1 MFDQRIRDRLTLQQK
16 TGLYRN
22 PPTIERREGKY
33 VYLAGKRYLSFAS
46 NDYLGLADS
55 PALKDIL
62 ARSVARF
69 GTSSSSSRLVTGNY
83 LIIQEAEAA
92 YAEHFGYETALF
104 YPSGFQANLGLLST
118 LFEPGDQVLVDQHI
132 HASSVKGMALSG
144 ADVISF
150 RHGNFDHLGKKLQK
164 MMGGQ
169 PAVVTE
175 ALFSMDGNLLDVA
188 KLAALKERFGFL
200 SVVDEAHSLG
210 ALGAGGRG
218 IARGVAD
225 IAVGTFGK
233 AFALFGAFLLLPQVT
248 KEYLINFSAPLMF
261 TTTLPPSH
269 AGAALEILDVV
280 LQAERERESLAAV
293 SRSMKAT
300 LLQANFRAFGD
311 AHILGV
317 ELGNE
322 ELAVRV
328 SLGLKEQGILV
339 FPARYPTVALNHAI
353 LRIGMSAL
361 HDEEDVA
368 WFVRSLREIYQKEV
382 NHHG

>member
-22 PPTIERREGKY
+22 PPTIEHREGK
-33 VYLAGKRYLSFAS
+33 VVCSEGKPYLSFAS
-46 NDYLGLADS
+46 NDYLGIADS
-55 PALKDIL
+55 PLLKNIL
-62 ARSVARF
+62 RRSVDRY

-83 LIIQEAEAA
+83 RIIQEAEAA
-92 YAEHFGYETALF
+92 YADYFGYETALF

-118 LFEPGDQVLVDQHI
+118 IFEPGDEVLVDQHI

-144 ADVISF
+144 ADVVSF
-150 RHGNFDHLGKKLQK
+150 RHGNLDHLEKKLRK
-164 MMGGQ
+164 ITGDQ

-175 ALFSMDGNLLDVA
+175 ALFSMDGDLLDVG
-188 KLAALKERFGFL
+188 KLVRLKERYGFL
-200 SVVDEAHSLG
+200 SVVDEAHTFG
-210 ALGAGGRG
+210 AIGSGGRG
-218 IARGVAD
+218 IAKNVAD

-233 AFALFGAFLLLPQVT
+233 AFGFFGAFLLIPAVI

-269 AGAALEILDVV
+269 AGAALEILEIVR
-280 LQAERERESLAAV
+280 QANRERDKLAAV
-293 SRSMKAT
+293 SRSMKEA
-300 LLQANFRAFGD
+300 LLQEGFRAFGD

-317 ELGNE
+317 ELGYE

-328 SLGLKEQGILV
+328 SLGLKAKGILV

-361 HDEEDVA
+361 HDEADVTL
-368 WFVRSLREIYQKEV
+368 FIRSLREIYQKEV
-382 NHHG
+382 KNHG

>member
-175 ALFSMDGNLLDVA
+175 ALFSMDGHLLDVA
-188 KLAALKERFGFL
+188 KL
-200 SVVDEAHSLG
+200 